1 MSAKQDYYE
10 LLGVGR
16 SASTEDIK
24 KAYRKLAI
32 KYHPDKNKGDKE
44 AEEKFKQVSEAY
56 EVLSNDEKR
65 ARYDRFGH
73 AGLGSS
79 AASDGGNP
87 FAGRGDINDIFSAFG
102 DIFGGFGEGGSPF
115 EESFGG
121 RGGGRRRS
129 SGIPGSDLKI
139 KLKLTLEEIAKGVE
153 KTIKIK
159 KQKPCEVCNGT
170 GSKDGVMNTCP
181 SCQGSGELRQVS
193 KTMFG
198 QFINVSTCPT
208 CNGTGQV
215 IKEKCSSCHGEGRK
229 LGESTVKIN
238 IPAGVS
244 EGNYI
249 PLRGQGNVG
258 MRGGPAGDLL
268 VVIEEEQ
275 HPSFDRHGEDI
286 ICHLNL
292 SFPDA
297 VMGTRIEVPTL
308 EGNETIDIP
317 AGTQGGDVIK
327 LHGMGIGRLNS
338 YGKGDELVMV
348 NIYVPKNV
356 SGKEKEILKELNS
369 HSSIQPQKN
378 AKAKVEKS
386 IFDRVKEILG

>member
-1 MSAKQDYYE
+1 MSAKRDYYE
-10 LLGVGR
+10 ILGVGR
-16 SASTEDIK
+16 SASLDDIK

-32 KYHPDKNKGDKE
+32 KYHPDKNKGDKS
-44 AEEKFKQVSEAY
+44 AEEKFKEVSEAY
-56 EVLSNDEKR
+56 EVLSHDEKR

-73 AGLGSS
+73 AGVGSS

-121 RGGGRRRS
+121 RGTRRRRS
-129 SGIPGSDLKI
+129 SGVPGSDLKI
-139 KLKLTLEEIAKGVE
+139 KIKLTLEEIAKGVE

-159 KQKPCEVCNGT
+159 KLKTCDTCNGS
-170 GSKDGVMNTCP
+170 GSKDGSMDTC
-181 SCQGSGELRQVS
+181 STCQGSGEIRQVS

-208 CNGTGQV
+208 CNGEGRV
-215 IKEKCSSCHGEGRK
+215 IKEKCSKCHGEGRVH
-229 LGESTVKIN
+229 GESTVKMS

-268 VVIEEEQ
+268 VVIEEEP
-275 HPSFDRHGEDI
+275 HPSFDRHGDDI
-286 ICHLNL
+286 IYHLNI
-292 SFPDA
+292 SYPDA
-297 VMGTRIEVPTL
+297 VLGTKLEVPTL
-308 EGNETIDIP
+308 EGSETIDIP
-317 AGTQGGDVIK
+317 AGTHGGDVIK

-348 NIYVPKNV
+348 NIFVPKHV
-356 SGKEKEILKELNS
+356 SGKEKELLKELNS
-369 HSSIQPQKN
+369 LSGIQPQKN
-378 AKAKVEKS
+378 AKEKVEKS